1 MIAGND
7 GSFSITSS
15 VLADADY
22 TLTVT
27 ATDEAGNTSVPSAG
41 INITIDTTAPAAPL
55 IRTSTSL
62 TNINTPTIE
71 GTAEAGSTVE
81 LFNGSDSL
89 GTVIAADN
97 GTFLF
102 NSYGELID
110 GSYHLT
116 ATSTDTAGNI
126 SVSSHGLSIIV
137 DTTEPEK
144 PIIATTIAIT
154 NTDSP
159 TITGTTAPG
168 TTVTLLDGDNALGS
182 VIAGNDGSFSI
193 TSSVLADASYTLT
206 VTATDEA
213 GNTSVPSTGLPITID
228 TTAPAAPLIT
238 TDIALTNI
246 NTPTI
251 EGTAEAGSTVELF
264 NGSDCSWNS
273 NSC

>member
-1 MIAGND
+1 
-7 GSFSITSS
+7 
-15 VLADADY
+15 
-22 TLTVT
+22 
-27 ATDEAGNTSVPSAG
+27 
-41 INITIDTTAPAAPL
+41 
-55 IRTSTSL
+55 
-62 TNINTPTIE
+62 
-71 GTAEAGSTVE
+71 
-81 LFNGSDSL
+81 
-89 GTVIAADN
+89 
-97 GTFLF
+97 
-102 NSYGELID
+102 
-110 GSYHLT
+110 
-116 ATSTDTAGNI
+116 TDTAGNI

-238 TDIALTNI
+238 TDIALTKI

-251 EGTAEAGSTVELF
+251 EGTAEAGSTVELL
-264 NGSDCSWNS
+264 NGNNVLGAVIAANDGSFSITSSQLADANYTLTVRATDLAGNVSAES
-273 NSC
+273 VGLPIEIDTTAPAAPLITTDIA

>member
-1 MIAGND
+1 MTATDEAGNASVPSAGLNITIDTTAPAAPVITTTTALTNDNTPTIEGSAEAGSRVELLNGNNVLGSVIAGND

-15 VLADADY
+15 VLADASY

-27 ATDEAGNTSVPSAG
+27 ATDEAGNNSVPSTG
-41 INITIDTTAPAAPL
+41 LPITIDTTAPAAPL
-55 IRTSTSL
+55 ITTSTSL

-137 DTTEPEK
+137 DTTEPDK
-144 PIIATTIAIT
+144 PIIATTIATT

-159 TITGTTAPG
+159 TIEGTTAPG
-168 TTVTLLDGDNALGS
+168 TTVDFTR
-182 VIAGNDGSFSI
+182 
-193 TSSVLADASYTLT
+193 
-206 VTATDEA
+206 
-213 GNTSVPSTGLPITID
+213 
-228 TTAPAAPLIT
+228 
-238 TDIALTNI
+238 
-246 NTPTI
+246 
-251 EGTAEAGSTVELF
+251 
-264 NGSDCSWNS
+264 WK
-273 NSC
+273 